1 MIRKAEVSDA
11 AEIASIYNYYIL
23 NSSFTFEEVGL
34 SAEEM
39 AQRINIHSKMTWWV
53 YEENQKIHAYAFAA
67 PWKPRSAYKNTIE
80 VSIYVDKDQH
90 SKGIGFA
97 LYSHL
102 LEAVRQEKFHA
113 VLAGIALPNEQSVK
127 FHQKLGFKKVGQLR
141 EVGFKFNR
149 WIDVSYWE
157 LLF

>member
-1 MIRKAEVSDA
+1 
-11 AEIASIYNYYIL
+11 
-23 NSSFTFEEVGL
+23 
-34 SAEEM
+34 
-39 AQRINIHSKMTWWV
+39 MTWWV
-53 YEENQKIHAYAFAA
+53 YEENQKILAYAFAA
-67 PWKPRSAYKNTIE
+67 PWKPRSAYKNTVE

-90 SKGIGFA
+90 SKGIGLA

-102 LEAVRQEKFHA
+102 LETVRQENFHA